1 MDLIPAVKR
10 GDIVRV
16 RELLD
21 SGEDPNTREHY
32 TNRTALMIA
41 SEYGHTEIIRLL
53 LDRGADINSQN
64 DSYTALIKASM
75 LGKGDMAEFLLDIGA
90 DPNIQNIKGDTAL
103 MNAARYSNSIL
114 NLAEGTDYIKVVE
127 LLLRHG
133 ADPNIRNWNG
143 KTASMIAERE
153 GADDIARLIQDHFR
167 LQKAR
172 QRLAFATFLLGD
184 DTPMDDLDQDVTARI
199 ADYLHDL
206 DQYGSG
212 RRRRSRSRSKRSSRR
227 KKRIK
232 NNKYYTRRRIFF

>member
-16 RELLD
+16 HELLD

-32 TNRTALMIA
+32 TYRTALMIA
-41 SEYGHTEIIRLL
+41 SEYGHTEIVELL
-53 LDRGADINSQN
+53 LDRGADINGQDNSG
-64 DSYTALIKASM
+64 DTALIKKSAH
-75 LGKGDMAEFLLDIGA
+75 GKGDMAEFLLDIGA
-90 DPNIQNIKGDTAL
+90 DPNIKNIKGDTAL

-133 ADPNIRNWNG
+133 ADPNIRNNYG
-143 KTASMIAERE
+143 KTASMIAERV
-153 GADDIARLIQDHFR
+153 GADDIARLIRDHFR

-172 QRLAFATFLLGD
+172 QRLAFATYLLGD
-184 DTPMDDLDQDVTARI
+184 NTPMDDLDYDVTARI
-199 ADYLHDL
+199 AEYVNDL

-212 RRRRSRSRSKRSSRR
+212 SKRSSSRRRRSRRR
-227 KKRIK
+227 R
-232 NNKYYTRRRIFF
+232 NYTRRTRFF

>member
-41 SEYGHTEIIRLL
+41 SEYGHTEIVRLL

-75 LGKGDMAEFLLDIGA
+75 LGKGDMAEFLLVRGA

-103 MNAARYSNSIL
+103 INAARYSNSIL
-114 NLAEGTDYIKVVE
+114 NLEKGTDYIKVVE

-143 KTASMIAERE
+143 KTASMIAERV
-153 GADDIARLIQDHFR
+153 GADDIARLIRDHFR

-172 QRLAFATFLLGD
+172 QRLAFATSLLGND
-184 DTPMDDLDQDVTARI
+184 DTRMDDLDYDVTARI
-199 ADYLHDL
+199 AEYLHDL

-212 RRRRSRSRSKRSSRR
+212 RSRSERSRRSRR
-227 KKRIK
+227 KRIK
-232 NNKYYTRRRIFF
+232 NKYYTRRRSFF